1 MSRVLC
7 EWIAS
12 YVHVAPGPFACFCIS
27 SNPAFILIPFSPLLR
42 QIISPRTTVHLVSP
56 LQLVKQRGKSVK
68 NQSACIKGPCWLCI
82 GVAYGMS
89 GFPFCICDSIVP
101 VHVHVHP
108 AFCVGTLK
116 LKVKKRKAT
125 QEKASGRNNDVVLP
139 HVRPSI

>member
-1 MSRVLC
+1 MDRLVL
-7 EWIAS
+7 
-12 YVHVAPGPFACFCIS
+12 CIS

-101 VHVHVHP
+101 VHVHP
-108 AFCVGTLK
+108 AFCVGRLK
-116 LKVKKRKAT
+116 LKVEKRKAT
-125 QEKASGRNNDVVLP
+125 QEIGITMSYFPMLDLRFEVGLP
-139 HVRPSI
+139 PPVNGFLVDISSIQSK

>member
-12 YVHVAPGPFACFCIS
+12 YVHVAPRPFACFCIG

-101 VHVHVHP
+101 VHVHP
-108 AFCVGTLK
+108 AFCVGRLK

-125 QEKASGRNNDVVLP
+125 QEKASDRNNDVVLP